1 MQPELC
7 VHFRVGVCAS
17 AFRPGLHSSPGN
29 KKQCFSLKS
38 DPAFYRVELLIAD
51 NPAAPPTL
59 CHPRP
64 PLLLAP
70 PQLLSYPVQCLHLNS
85 FTLSSYCLSVP
96 SLRPPPL
103 YSLRPSREGSRSA
116 APSLRVVLVGAVG
129 GVALSPT
136 VPVKQIMC

>member
-1 MQPELC
+1 M
-7 VHFRVGVCAS
+7 HFRVGVCAS

-64 PLLLAP
+64 PSFWLLPSCFPILFSVSTSTPSPFLPIVSLSLHCAP
-70 PQLLSYPVQCLHLNS
+70 
-85 FTLSSYCLSVP
+85 T
-96 SLRPPPL
+96 L